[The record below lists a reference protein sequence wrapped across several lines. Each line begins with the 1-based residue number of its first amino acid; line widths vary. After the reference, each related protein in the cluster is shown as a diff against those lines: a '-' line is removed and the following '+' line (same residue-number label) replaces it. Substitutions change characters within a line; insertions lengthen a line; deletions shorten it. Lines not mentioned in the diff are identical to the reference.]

1 MARAFFAFERRYVMK
16 PMKSY
21 TPTYG
26 RAGALFVAARSG
38 QFERC
43 PLKDAVIIP
52 KINELLRDAIVSGT
66 RVKSNLIRVRNP
78 RERRNLWTKTNL
90 AC

>member
-1 MARAFFAFERRYVMK
+1 MK

-52 KINELLRDAIVSGT
+52 EINQYLRDVILNST
-66 RVKSNLIRVRNP
+66 RVKSNLIRVRN
-78 RERRNLWTKTNL
+78 
-90 AC
+90 

>member
-1 MARAFFAFERRYVMK
+1 MK

-21 TPTYG
+21 TPKYG

-52 KINELLRDAIVSGT
+52 EINELLRDAIVSGT

>member
-1 MARAFFAFERRYVMK
+1 MK

-43 PLKDAVIIP
+43 PLNDAVIIQE
-52 KINELLRDAIVSGT
+52 INQYLRDAILNST

-78 RERRNLWTKTNL
+78 RERGNLWIKTNL
-90 AC
+90 ACSQ

>member
-1 MARAFFAFERRYVMK
+1 MK
-16 PMKSY
+16 PYSPAY
-21 TPTYG
+21 R

-52 KINELLRDAIVSGT
+52 EINERLRDAIVSGT

-78 RERRNLWTKTNL
+78 RERRNLWIKTDL
-90 AC
+90 AF

>member
-1 MARAFFAFERRYVMK
+1 MK

-26 RAGALFVAARSG
+26 RAGALLAAARSG
-38 QFERC
+38 QFECC
-43 PLKDAVIIP
+43 PLNDAVIIP
-52 KINELLRDAIVSGT
+52 EINERLRDAIMNGT
-66 RVKSNLIRVRNP
+66 RVKSNLIRLRNQ
-78 RERRNLWTKTNL
+78 RERRSLWIKTRL

>member
-1 MARAFFAFERRYVMK
+1 MK

-43 PLKDAVIIP
+43 PLEDAVIIP
-52 KINELLRDAIVSGT
+52 EINERLRDAILNGT
-66 RVKSNLIRVRNP
+66 RVKSNLIRVRNQ
-78 RERRNLWTKTNL
+78 RERRILWIKTNL
-90 AC
+90 ACSQ

>member
-1 MARAFFAFERRYVMK
+1 M
-16 PMKSY
+16 
-21 TPTYG
+21 
-26 RAGALFVAARSG
+26 AARSG

-52 KINELLRDAIVSGT
+52 EINELLRAAIVSGT
-66 RVKSNLIRVRNP
+66 RVKRNLIRVRNL
-78 RERRNLWTKTNL
+78 RERRSLWIKTNL

>member
-1 MARAFFAFERRYVMK
+1 MK

-43 PLKDAVIIP
+43 PLMDAVIIP
-52 KINELLRDAIVSGT
+52 EINVRLRDAIMNGT
-66 RVKSNLIRVRNP
+66 RVKSNLIRVRNR
-78 RERRNLWTKTNL
+78 RERRLMQ
-90 AC
+90 

>member
-1 MARAFFAFERRYVMK
+1 MK

-52 KINELLRDAIVSGT
+52 EINQYLRDAILNST

-78 RERRNLWTKTNL
+78 RERRNLWIKTNL

>member
-1 MARAFFAFERRYVMK
+1 
-16 PMKSY
+16 MKSY

-26 RAGALFVAARSG
+26 RAGALFAAARSG

-52 KINELLRDAIVSGT
+52 EINECLRDAIVSGT
-66 RVKSNLIRVRNP
+66 RVKSNLIRVRNA
-78 RERRNLWTKTNL
+78 RERRNLWIKTDL

>member
-1 MARAFFAFERRYVMK
+1 MK

-26 RAGALFVAARSG
+26 RAGALFVAARNG
-38 QFERC
+38 QFECC

-52 KINELLRDAIVSGT
+52 EINVHLRDAIMNGT

-78 RERRNLWTKTNL
+78 RERRSLWIKTNL

>member
-1 MARAFFAFERRYVMK
+1 MK

-21 TPTYG
+21 TPSYG

-43 PLKDAVIIP
+43 SLRDAVIIP
-52 KINELLRDAIVSGT
+52 EINQYLRDAILNGT
-66 RVKSNLIRVRNP
+66 RVKSNLIRVRN
-78 RERRNLWTKTNL
+78 
-90 AC
+90 

>member
-1 MARAFFAFERRYVMK
+1 MK

-26 RAGALFVAARSG
+26 RAGALFVAARIG

-52 KINELLRDAIVSGT
+52 EINEFLRDAVVNGT
-66 RVKSNLIRVRNP
+66 RVKSDLIRVRNL
-78 RERRNLWTKTNL
+78 RERRSLWIKTNL
-90 AC
+90 ACSQ

>member
-1 MARAFFAFERRYVMK
+1 MK

-43 PLKDAVIIP
+43 PLRDAVIIP
-52 KINELLRDAIVSGT
+52 EINEILRDAILNST
-66 RVKSNLIRVRNP
+66 RVKSNLIRVRNL
-78 RERRNLWTKTNL
+78 RERRNPWIKTNL
-90 AC
+90 ACSQ

>member
-1 MARAFFAFERRYVMK
+1 MARAFFAFERRYGMK
-16 PMKSY
+16 PMKAY

-43 PLKDAVIIP
+43 PLRDAVIIP
-52 KINELLRDAIVSGT
+52 EINERLRDAIVSGT
-66 RVKSNLIRVRNP
+66 RVKNNLIRVRNQ
-78 RERRNLWTKTNL
+78 RERRNLWIRTNL

>member
-1 MARAFFAFERRYVMK
+1 MK

-21 TPTYG
+21 TPSYG

-52 KINELLRDAIVSGT
+52 EINEHLRDAIVNGT
-66 RVKSNLIRVRNP
+66 RIKNNVIRVRNLS
-78 RERRNLWTKTNL
+78 ERRNLWIRTNL
-90 AC
+90 ACSQ

>member
-1 MARAFFAFERRYVMK
+1 MK
-16 PMKSY
+16 SMKSY

-43 PLKDAVIIP
+43 PLNDAVIIP
-52 KINELLRDAIVSGT
+52 EINVRLPDAIMNGT
-66 RVKSNLIRVRNP
+66 RVKSNLIRVRNR
-78 RERRNLWTKTNL
+78 RERRLMQ
-90 AC
+90 

>member
-1 MARAFFAFERRYVMK
+1 MK

-21 TPTYG
+21 TPIYG

-38 QFERC
+38 QFECC
-43 PLKDAVIIP
+43 PRKDVVIIP
-52 KINELLRDAIVSGT
+52 EINELLRDAIVSGT
-66 RVKSNLIRVRNP
+66 RVKRNLIRVRNQK
-78 RERRNLWTKTNL
+78 ERRSLWIKTNL

>member
-1 MARAFFAFERRYVMK
+1 MK

-26 RAGALFVAARSG
+26 RAGALFVAARSV
-38 QFERC
+38 QFELC

-52 KINELLRDAIVSGT
+52 EINQYLRDEILNST
-66 RVKSNLIRVRNP
+66 RVKSNLIRVRN
-78 RERRNLWTKTNL
+78 
-90 AC
+90 

>member
-1 MARAFFAFERRYVMK
+1 VRTKNNSFSRKARALAWAFFSFERRYVMK

-43 PLKDAVIIP
+43 PLRDAVIIP
-52 KINELLRDAIVSGT
+52 DVAFQRKVDRFRG
-66 RVKSNLIRVRNP
+66 
-78 RERRNLWTKTNL
+78 
-90 AC
+90 

>member
-1 MARAFFAFERRYVMK
+1 MK

-52 KINELLRDAIVSGT
+52 EINELLRDAIVSGT
-66 RVKSNLIRVRNP
+66 RVKRNLIRVRNP
-78 RERRNLWTKTNL
+78 RERRNLWIKTDL
-90 AC
+90 ACSQ

>member
-1 MARAFFAFERRYVMK
+1 MK

-52 KINELLRDAIVSGT
+52 EINEFLRDAVVNGT
-66 RVKSNLIRVRNP
+66 RVKSDLIRVRNL
-78 RERRNLWTKTNL
+78 RERRSLWNRTNL

>member
-1 MARAFFAFERRYVMK
+1 MK

-43 PLKDAVIIP
+43 PLKDAVSIP
-52 KINELLRDAIVSGT
+52 EINVRLRDAIMSGT
-66 RVKSNLIRVRNP
+66 RVKSNLIPVRNQ
-78 RERRNLWTKTNL
+78 RERRLMQ
-90 AC
+90 